1 MGNGNVVGD
10 RWLIELQ
17 NRSHVKCINFQC
29 SGITLIW
36 NFASHVVTSRL
47 IRFKWQ
53 TLLHLASR
61 YVVSLYFEI
70 SNIFNHCVKH
80 KKCLLIYHLRTN
92 IVSHYPINKRKKAH
106 DWSRMN
112 VSSFSLKFY
121 FSWELLATQIFIFWE
136 FYGPILFITLVLR
149 YLLNSAQEF
158 CYICFQNQYH

>member
-92 IVSHYPINKRKKAH
+92 IVSHYPINKRKKLMIEAE
-106 DWSRMN
+106 WM
-112 VSSFSLKFY
+112 F
-121 FSWELLATQIFIFWE
+121 LLF
-136 FYGPILFITLVLR
+136 
-149 YLLNSAQEF
+149 LLNFPSLGNCSQHKF
-158 CYICFQNQYH
+158 LYFGNSMGLSFLLL